1 MIKTEDAFPTWLHY
15 IYLLPQDWLVDRE
28 SHGICKLFESSELE
42 YWLINIINKKILN
55 FHNHE
60 LSTSEKITSFI
71 WFYNFCVQ
79 LLYTNYFLLI
89 LISNMCH
96 LDGKVYTYHPNFRCW
111 FWSSV
116 THFDVFM
123 LELKYLWEH
132 LPFQLQHRT
141 DKIIF
146 LNWLPSSQS
155 L

>member
-1 MIKTEDAFPTWLHY
+1 MSFPHDCIIY
-15 IYLLPQDWLVDRE
+15 IFCHRINQLTGRVMEFANYSKALWVIRTGILAYKYYLL
-28 SHGICKLFESSELE
+28 
-42 YWLINIINKKILN
+42 KILN

-60 LSTSEKITSFI
+60 LSMSGKITSPI

-89 LISNMCH
+89 LISNVCH
-96 LDGKVYTYHPNFRCW
+96 LDGKVYTYHPNILCW

-116 THFDVFM
+116 THFNVFM
-123 LELKYLWEH
+123 LELKYLWEP